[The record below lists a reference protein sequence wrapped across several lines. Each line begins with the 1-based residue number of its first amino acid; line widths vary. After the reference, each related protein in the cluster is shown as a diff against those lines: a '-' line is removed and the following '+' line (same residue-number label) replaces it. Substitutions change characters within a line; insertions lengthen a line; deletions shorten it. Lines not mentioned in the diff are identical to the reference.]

1 MIGILVVTHGRF
13 AEGILSAAKMIVGNQ
28 SQVRLVEFAETDN
41 IDDFKQKVANALKS
55 FGTDAKVLA
64 FCDLFGASPYN
75 VLVQNYPKL
84 HKFLNY
90 QVFCGINLPILI
102 EALLTRNQY
111 QDLNDF
117 NQHLRETAKESFKTQ
132 NFSFYKEG

>member
-75 VLVQNYPKL
+75 VLVQNYPEL